1 MYLIP
6 SLSIAVWELF
16 NRTGREEDCMDFY
29 GKVANQ
35 VFDKGKVHLQL
46 WITARCFVF

>member
-6 SLSIAVWELF
+6 SPSIAVELF
-16 NRTGREEDCMDFY
+16 NRTGREEDYMDFY